1 MYSICMFV
9 VFMDR
14 CLSAVD
20 CVCILV
26 FTHTHTQTHLLYCTQ
41 NVCVCACMCK
51 PKPSRTQPSACWP
64 LYGRVCVCL
73 WEGGIRD
80 KYKAGNA
87 RHWQLTTK
95 LRVYRY
101 KLKTTPIDGSVL
113 KS

>member
-41 NVCVCACMCK
+41 NVCVCVRACV
-51 PKPSRTQPSACWP
+51 SRNPHAHNLP
-64 LYGRVCVCL
+64 LAGLCMPEYVCVCGKVEL
-73 WEGGIRD
+73 GINIKREMR
-80 KYKAGNA
+80 ATGN
-87 RHWQLTTK
+87 
-95 LRVYRY
+95 
-101 KLKTTPIDGSVL
+101 
-113 KS
+113 